1 MPFQYY
7 HRLNRRQQRIY
18 RQSDGIEEVYLPN
31 ARPLRD
37 AVHEIEQGLQTESK
51 NIIQQGSQHLA
62 RDICRQLGIDAVN
75 IKVLARRPSDDWGE
89 LHGLY
94 EPADPPGTPRIT
106 VWMRTAR
113 RKQVVAFK
121 TYLRTLLHEIG
132 HHLDYEYFRL
142 EESFH
147 TEGFYKRENH
157 LFRTVT
163 SPEADTTP
171 VQYELFPGQP

>member
-1 MPFQYY
+1 MPFEYY
-7 HRLNRRQQRIY
+7 FRLSKRRQGIY
-18 RQSDGIEEVYLPN
+18 RQSDGIEEVYLPETKQ
-31 ARPLRD
+31 LRD
-37 AVHEIEQGLQTESK
+37 AVRVIEQGLQTESK
-51 NIIQQGSQHLA
+51 NAIQRGSAQLA
-62 RDICRQLGIDAVN
+62 RDICVQLGIVTVSV
-75 IKVLARRPSDDWGE
+75 KVLARRPSDDWGE

-94 EPADPPGTPRIT
+94 EPADPPDTTWIT

-132 HHLDYEYFRL
+132 HHLDYEYFKL

-157 LFRTVT
+157 LFQTVT
-163 SPEADTTP
+163 SPEADLNP
-171 VQYELFPGQP
+171 VQYELFR